1 MKYRSIKNYGFYELQ
16 KSKFLTEKEEIGCF
30 LGFLMQKFIQISLFL
45 EYLFAREDFATNIS
59 FFKKP
64 LSLRD
69 TNSRAFRK
77 LFFVDFVSNNLRKSL
92 MLEIKCTFNQ
102 NFSENRLI

>member
-1 MKYRSIKNYGFYELQ
+1 MEYSFLKYRSIKNYGFYELQ

-69 TNSRAFRK
+69 TNSRAFPKRFFCRFCRYYLQK
-77 LFFVDFVSNNLRKSL
+77 LSHVADKKYF
-92 MLEIKCTFNQ
+92 
-102 NFSENRLI
+102 